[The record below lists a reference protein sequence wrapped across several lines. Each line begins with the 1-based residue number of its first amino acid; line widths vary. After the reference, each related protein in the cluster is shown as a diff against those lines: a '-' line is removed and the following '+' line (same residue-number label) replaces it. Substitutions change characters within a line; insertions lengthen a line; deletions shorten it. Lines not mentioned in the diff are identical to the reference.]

1 MLMKVTKIL
10 KNIYNAVCN
19 HLYSYNMKMH
29 ALSLTSIIVQ
39 HKTIGKFKNYIYGV
53 EVNFDYYLRNRYM
66 SISKSILHTGL
77 LFIA

>member
-1 MLMKVTKIL
+1 
-10 KNIYNAVCN
+10 
-19 HLYSYNMKMH
+19 MKMY
-29 ALSLTSIIVQ
+29 ALSLTSIIVR